1 MATIKLHTTI
11 KAPIQKVFDLSRDI
25 DFHQKSASHTHEKA
39 IAGTTYG
46 LINFGETVT
55 WRGKHF
61 GLYLQHQSKITAFDR
76 PNYFVDEMIRGHFKS
91 FKHEHIFE
99 TIPEGTL
106 MTDILTYETPFGMAG
121 QLFDNIALK
130 QYLTTFLVKRNQAIQ
145 LALK

>member
-1 MATIKLHTTI
+1 
-11 KAPIQKVFDLSRDI
+11 
-25 DFHQKSASHTHEKA
+25 
-39 IAGTTYG
+39 
-46 LINFGETVT
+46 
-55 WRGKHF
+55 
-61 GLYLQHQSKITAFDR
+61 
-76 PNYFVDEMIRGHFKS
+76 MIRGHFKS